1 MKIYQ
6 EQGMKQKPEKQRVH
20 FIAIGGAVMH
30 NLAIILKK
38 KGFSVTGSDDEIF
51 EPSKSRLAEYGLCP
65 AQAGWQPDNITSD
78 IDFIILGMHAR
89 KDNPELLKALRM
101 GIHIYSYPEYI
112 YKMTKNK
119 KRAVISG
126 SHGKTTITA
135 MIMHTLNYHNCR
147 FDYLVGAQVEG
158 LDNMVGLS
166 DDSKI
171 AIIEG
176 DEYFSS
182 PLDPTP
188 KFHHYKPH
196 IALISGIAWDHI
208 NVYPEYEK
216 YIQQFHIFIQK
227 IEDKGILIYFEY
239 DDKIQDIVKK
249 FENDIKTISYSAH
262 PFINEGGIVNLLYR
276 NKKIT
281 LKIFGE
287 HNMQNLNGA
296 RLVCNQLG
304 IEDSKFYEAITV
316 FKGASKRLQ
325 LIKSNDYTSIYID
338 FAHSPTKLEATV
350 TAVKNHFA
358 DRELVACME
367 LHTYSSL
374 NKDYI
379 ANYKGT
385 MNLAD
390 IAIVYFNPETLKH
403 KRLEMLSEKEVKD
416 AFGLRR
422 LKVFIDPQRL
432 SEELTSMNWR
442 EKNLL
447 LMSSGD
453 FSGIDINNLANQIIN
468 H

>member
-1 MKIYQ
+1 M
-6 EQGMKQKPEKQRVH
+6 EQKSEQQRVH

-38 KGFSVTGSDDEIF
+38 KGLIVTGSDDEIF
-51 EPSKSRLAEYGLCP
+51 EPSKSRLAEYGLLP
-65 AQAGWQPDNITSD
+65 GRAGWTPNIITSD

-89 KDNPELLKALRM
+89 KDNPELVKALKM
-101 GIHIYSYPEYI
+101 GIRIYSYPEYI
-112 YKMTKNK
+112 YEMTRNK
-119 KRAVISG
+119 KRAVVSG

-135 MIMHTLNYHNCR
+135 MIMHTLNYHNYR
-147 FDYLVGAQVEG
+147 LDYLIGAQVEG

-166 DDSKI
+166 DDSSV

-182 PLDPTP
+182 ALDPTP

-216 YIQQFHIFIQK
+216 YIEQFHTFIQK
-227 IEDKGILIYFEY
+227 IEDKGILIYYEG
-239 DDKIQDIVKK
+239 DDKLRDIVKNVK
-249 FENDIKTISYSAH
+249 NDINIISYFAH

-276 NKKIT
+276 NKKIP
-281 LKIFGE
+281 LRIFGE

-304 IEDSKFYEAITV
+304 IEDSQFYEAIKT

-325 LIKSNDYTSIYID
+325 LIKSNDNTSIYID
-338 FAHSPTKLEATV
+338 FAHSPSKLEATV
-350 TAVKNHFA
+350 KAVKNHFP
-358 DRELVACME
+358 DRALVACIE

-374 NKDYI
+374 NKNYI
-379 ANYKGT
+379 GNYKGT
-385 MNLAD
+385 MDLAD
-390 IAIVYFNPETLKH
+390 IAIVYFNPETLIH
-403 KRLEMLSEKEVKD
+403 KRLEMLSKKDVKD
-416 AFGLRR
+416 AFGLKR

-432 SEELTSMNWR
+432 SEELTSMDWR
-442 EKNLL
+442 NKNLL

-453 FSGIDINNLANQIIN
+453 FSGIDISALTNRIIN
-468 H
+468 P

>member
-1 MKIYQ
+1 MGQKS
-6 EQGMKQKPEKQRVH
+6 EQLRVH
-20 FIAIGGAVMH
+20 FIAVGGAVMH

-38 KGFSVTGSDDEIF
+38 KGLIVTGSDDEIF
-51 EPSKSRLAEYGLCP
+51 EPSRSRLAEHGLLP
-65 AQAGWQPDNITSD
+65 GRAGWNPDNITRD
-78 IDFIILGMHAR
+78 IDFIILGMHAS
-89 KDNPELLKALRM
+89 KDNPELVKALKL
-101 GIHIYSYPEYI
+101 GIKIYSYPEYI
-112 YKMTKNK
+112 YEMTKNK

-135 MIMHTLNYHNCR
+135 MIMHTLNYHGYR
-147 FDYLVGAQVEG
+147 LDYLVGAQVEG

-166 DDSKI
+166 DDSSV

-216 YIQQFHIFIQK
+216 YIEQFHKFIQT
-227 IEDKGILIYFEY
+227 IEDKGILIYYE
-239 DDKIQDIVKK
+239 DDNKLRDIVKNFK
-249 FENDIKTISYSAH
+249 NNINKVSYSAH
-262 PFINEGGIVNLLYR
+262 PFINEGGITYLLYR
-276 NKKIT
+276 NKKIP
-281 LKIFGE
+281 LSIFGE

-304 IEDSKFYEAITV
+304 IENSQFYEAIKT

-338 FAHSPTKLEATV
+338 FAHSPSKLEATV
-350 TAVKNHFA
+350 KAVKNHYP
-358 DRELVACME
+358 DRKLAACME

-374 NKDYI
+374 NKNYI
-379 ANYKGT
+379 GNYKGT
-385 MNLAD
+385 MDLAD
-390 IAIVYFNPETLKH
+390 IAIVYFNPETLMH
-403 KRLEMLSEKEVKD
+403 KRLAMLSEKEVKD
-416 AFGLRR
+416 AFALKR
-422 LKVFIDPQRL
+422 LKVYIDPKKL
-432 SEELTSMNWR
+432 IEELTSINWR
-442 EKNLL
+442 NKNLL

-453 FSGIDINNLANQIIN
+453 FSGIDINGLANQIIN
-468 H
+468 Y